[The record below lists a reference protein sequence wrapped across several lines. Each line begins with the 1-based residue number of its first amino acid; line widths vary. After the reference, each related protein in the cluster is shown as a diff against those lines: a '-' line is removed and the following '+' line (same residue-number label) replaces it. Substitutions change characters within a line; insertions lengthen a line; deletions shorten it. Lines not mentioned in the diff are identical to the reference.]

1 MAFALSDS
9 TYVCLP
15 CQYRGILYV
24 YRENDR
30 QWSPLT
36 LLGRSHL
43 ADSRVEFRVPQY
55 ISLSS
60 SRGWQIRTTW
70 HRIRPKTNWVNLMVI
85 MATLKLLLLITSSLK
100 GGALKNRPTMLKK
113 SENAIRRMG
122 INFASFDS
130 RGWKSLKYLT
140 SAPSCLVGKLSTIVW
155 NNNFH
160 IACLY
165 QILYF

>member
-1 MAFALSDS
+1 MGGYYICLAYPAFALSDS

-36 LLGRSHL
+36 LLGRLHL
-43 ADSRVEFRVPQY
+43 ADTRVEFRVPQY
-55 ISLSS
+55 IRLSS

-100 GGALKNRPTMLKK
+100 GGAPKNRPILTMLKK
-113 SENAIRRMG
+113 SENA
-122 INFASFDS
+122 NFASFDS
-130 RGWKSLKYLT
+130 RG
-140 SAPSCLVGKLSTIVW
+140 
-155 NNNFH
+155 
-160 IACLY
+160 
-165 QILYF
+165 